1 MSTPALHFLGW
12 DKPAIELVAERL
24 LSHLTDPNT
33 ASQYRRATVVVP
45 TAESGRRLR
54 EYMAEK
60 KAGKAILMPTITLVD
75 HLISPQGVNMAT
87 QEETLAAWLQVLNSG
102 SGNPVALYAPLIP
115 RMPKHHR
122 ERWAVGVAHK
132 LMALHSR
139 LEKEEITVDRVTGLL
154 QKREA
159 AVADS
164 LQRLGKN
171 QESERKALTARQ
183 AALSQEQVRWR
194 KLGEIFSKVDSV
206 LQHTFNRTPGHEAR
220 ATLVENPQPIK
231 NSKLLIFACVPE
243 FSPQMARYLRNLHS
257 QAICQVDMWVHA
269 PNTPEYLAR
278 FDSLGRPLETY
289 WASEDCHIDIPQAI
303 GFADEEQTM
312 VDNAASTIHLVDGAD
327 ELAAEALRL
336 AGGFHSDQ
344 VVISTGNPSYTPALV
359 GAFSSTTRDTPW
371 RLYAP
376 EGRNLL
382 ATDVGILPEQL
393 ANYCAAQQNRFEFE
407 EHAGGMG
414 EMNAFLALL
423 CNRALQHVLG
433 APPEVRANLQHHI
446 EKLREA
452 LLPATSDTLCQYLNP
467 AQELPTRGY
476 RNLEYLA
483 RERSSVYYEYAKSV
497 KKFATAC
504 CHIQT
509 LPAQFKSLFTG
520 LLRHYND
527 EFLGAAVQK
536 FCKKLGKYLTPDTL
550 PHFRDASTLLEVL
563 RHEAQSAADGV
574 QNKNARAMTVG
585 NVMGWRELPFSHGE
599 RTIIAAMHDGCIPE
613 PVQEDD
619 FLPESLCDELGIRH
633 EKFRMARDSYLL
645 ASVLSSRTPGSVH
658 FILTR
663 QNPDGSAVAPS
674 ALLLRCQK
682 ELLPQRARFLF
693 AESSIVSAMPV
704 IPVCPLKQAEN
715 SLPEGEK
722 IRPGILESIDCIAR
736 GIDNPFK
743 RSSRTYSPTLLGGFL
758 QCPLSFWLKHL
769 FGLDAGNAYDDEKS
783 ELESNEYGT
792 IMHAILEHVVR
803 ELPCEAKLR
812 ERFPHASDKSQLI
825 AAVEQ
830 LALDTMQAEWSKV
843 YMPTQTRLT
852 QPLPLELQLQNIEK
866 SLHDFACRHV
876 QDLLEGWVNI
886 ACEKVLTP
894 TLTLSN
900 GETVQFKMTA
910 DRIDR
915 HEDGHWRII
924 DYKTSTNEKKPI
936 KQHFDAL
943 EEGEASPFCRFMN
956 TADYTFPV
964 IKTEYTNKSGE
975 YSAKYYHWKDVQ
987 LMLYAYGLRQL
998 NAKDLR
1004 GDLPDEPL
1012 AHVMPDLFYY
1022 NLQTKTQRMQCFP
1035 LIESGC
1041 LISIIGQG
1049 GSKWNFAHTPKEL
1062 LDNAMQTVDSAIR
1075 MMQDGVCLF
1084 SAESLR
1090 LKSRPYSRLT
1100 GESWDKNA
1108 PRFGAISAQCDPR
1121 SMFNLP
1127 ELDI

>member
-1 MSTPALHFLGW
+1 MSTPPLRFLGW
-12 DKPAIELVAERL
+12 DEPAIELVAAKL
-24 LSHLTDPNT
+24 LTGLTNPAT
-33 ASQYRRATVVVP
+33 AAQYRRATVVVP

-60 KAGKAILMPTITLVD
+60 AGNAILMPTITLVD
-75 HLISPQGVNMAT
+75 HLISPKGVNMAT
-87 QEETLAAWLQVLNSG
+87 KEETLAAWLQILNSG

-154 QKREA
+154 QKREE
-159 AVADS
+159 AVAGS
-164 LQRLGKN
+164 LQRLGKD

-206 LQHTFNRTPGHEAR
+206 LQHTFHRTPAHEAR
-220 ATLVENPQPIK
+220 AKLVENPQPIK
-231 NSKLLIFACVPE
+231 NSNLLIFACVPE

-257 QAICQVDMWVHA
+257 QAICQVEMWVHA
-269 PNTPEYLAR
+269 PDTPEYHAR
-278 FDSLGRPLETY
+278 FDFLGRPLETY
-289 WASEDCHIDIPQAI
+289 WASADCHIHIPQALV
-303 GFADEEQTM
+303 FADEAQNKT
-312 VDNAASTIHLVDGAD
+312 DNTAPTIHLVDGAT

-336 AGGFHSDQ
+336 AGGLDSNQ
-344 VVISTGNPSYTPALV
+344 VVISTGNPNYTPAIV
-359 GAFSSTTRDTPW
+359 GAFGRAAQGEQW
-371 RLYAP
+371 KLHAP
-376 EGRNLL
+376 EGRSLL
-382 ATDVGILPEQL
+382 GTDVGILPELL
-393 ANYCAAQQNRFEFE
+393 ANYCAARQNRSVSDPAE
-407 EHAGGMG
+407 GGMG
-414 EMNAFLALL
+414 EMHAFLSLL
-423 CNRALQHVLG
+423 CNRALQHVLE
-433 APPEVRANLQHHI
+433 APPEVSANIQHHI

-452 LLPATSDTLCQYLNP
+452 LLPATSATLCQYLDP
-467 AQELPTRGY
+467 AHALPTQGY
-476 RNLEYLA
+476 RNLEYLSK
-483 RERSSVYYEYAKSV
+483 ERCSAYHNYAQKV
-497 KKFATAC
+497 EEFATAC
-504 CHIQT
+504 CHLPT
-509 LPAQFKSLFTG
+509 LPTALKTLFDG
-520 LLRHYND
+520 LLKHYK
-527 EFLGAAVQK
+527 ETPIGPAVKQL
-536 FCKKLGKYLTPDTL
+536 CKKLNAYAQPNML
-550 PHFRDASTLLEVL
+550 PRFRDAAALLEVL
-563 RHEAQSAADGV
+563 RYEAQNSAAGTQED
-574 QNKNARAMTVG
+574 NARAKIVG
-585 NVMGWRELPFSHGE
+585 NVMGWRELPFSRGE
-599 RTIIAAMHDGCIPE
+599 RIIIAAMHDGCIPE
-613 PVQEDD
+613 PVEEDD
-619 FLPESLCDELGIRH
+619 FLPESLCLELGIRH

-645 ASVLSSRTPGSVH
+645 SSILSSHSPGNVH
-658 FILTR
+658 FIITR

-674 ALLLRCQK
+674 SLLLRCQN
-682 ELLPQRARFLF
+682 ELLPQRARILF
-693 AESSIVSAMPV
+693 AESSTVSAMPV

-722 IRPGILESIDCIAR
+722 IHPGMLESIDCIAR

-792 IMHAILEHVVR
+792 IMHAILEHVVQ
-803 ELPCEAKLR
+803 ELPSEAELR
-812 ERFPHASDKSQLI
+812 AHFPHAADKSQLI

-830 LALDTMQAEWSKV
+830 LALDTMQTEWSKV

-852 QPLPLELQLQNIEK
+852 QPLPLELQLQNLEK

-915 HEDGHWRII
+915 NEDGHWRII
-924 DYKTSTNEKKPI
+924 DYKTSTNDKKPI
-936 KQHFDAL
+936 KQHLDEL

-964 IKTEYTNKSGE
+964 VKTENTNKNGE
-975 YSAKYYHWKDVQ
+975 YSVKYYHWKDVQ

-1004 GDLPDEPL
+1004 SDMPDESL

-1022 NLQTKTQRMQCFP
+1022 NLQTKTQRMQCFS
-1035 LIESGC
+1035 LIESGG

-1049 GSKWNFAHTPKEL
+1049 GSKWNFAHTPNEL
-1062 LDNAMQTVDSAIR
+1062 LANAMQTVDSAIR

-1084 SAESLR
+1084 SAESLQ

-1100 GESWDKNA
+1100 GDNWDKNA

-1127 ELDI
+1127 ELEI